1 MRNAGNA
8 RRVTRARGVLPGQPP
23 GPAVVHCRYAQ
34 KAPSPMVA
42 DPMDLLVCAGQQV
55 AGERRGEAIHQ
66 RHQTVSALV
75 VIPVGDVPTALMIAR
90 VARAASAPSCPR
102 RSSSRASAP
111 RRPREPAVRAGASSP
126 GRSGPLHWRP
136 CARYRRHRRGS
147 AGSRGRPPGRW
158 ACAVERTPM
167 RAGSAELQ
175 HLSPASSPACVTQTV
190 ARLSYA
196 PLARRASRS

>member
-8 RRVTRARGVLPGQPP
+8 RRVTRARGVIPGQPP
-23 GPAVVHCRYAQ
+23 GPAVVHCRYTQ

-55 AGERRGEAIHQ
+55 ADERRGEAIHQ

-75 VIPVGDVPTALMIAR
+75 VILVGDVPTALMIAR

-102 RSSSRASAP
+102 RSSSRAPAP
-111 RRPREPAVRAGASSP
+111 RPREPAVRGCIVT
-126 GRSGPLHWRP
+126 GGGSGPPHWRP

-158 ACAVERTPM
+158 ACAAERMPM
-167 RAGSAELQ
+167 RTVSAELK
-175 HLSPASSPACVTQTV
+175 HLSLASSPAGVTQTV